1 MIIYF
6 HYTRGKYALFVF
18 VDVLN
23 AHNVCVVNPLREPVN
38 SNFNIGSAADCASV
52 FAPLC
57 MHPAAAESEQ
67 GLCVAMLILVWSSPV
82 CVSHIGTAG
91 CVIAKADQQK

>member
-38 SNFNIGSAADCASV
+38 SNFNIGS
-52 FAPLC
+52 APLC